1 MLLLFIYVIDDVS
14 LGCSFFCSS
23 SLGLKQALWAWGG
36 GSHGSCSSWLHSIS
50 SAFYL
55 WGVLDGRASPISPPE
70 IAELCFRWVQDP
82 VSSPVSLLPLPHG
95 WMALFLLYLLHWST
109 FAWDWGGG
117 FCPSPGRSGLCLI
130 VDVKWSGCLGTT
142 KRGGSPGFSPWPS
155 CFLVTSPVE
164 NHGKELVSDYGH
176 PLCLGSLRFYTVILT
191 HTQF

>member
-1 MLLLFIYVIDDVS
+1 M
-14 LGCSFFCSS
+14 
-23 SLGLKQALWAWGG
+23 WAWGVF
-36 GSHGSCSSWLHSIS
+36 S
-50 SAFYL
+50 SAAPALVLSRHCEPGVGVPMGPVPPDSIAYPL
-55 WGVLDGRASPISPPE
+55 PSICGGVLEGRASPISPPD
-70 IAELCFRWVQDP
+70 IAEFCFRSVQDP

-130 VDVKWSGCLGTT
+130 VHVKWSGCLGTT